1 MSSAVLAFVG
11 FWLGSIPFSVWLG
24 KLALGKD
31 IRVYGDG
38 NPGATNVFRAG
49 GRKLGVV
56 AVILDALKGAI
67 PVGIGY
73 FALGLRG
80 TELVVVAITPVLGH
94 AFSPFLKFRGGKAV
108 AVTFGIWVGLTIWEA
123 PTVLGLMLFYWFRS
137 VRVSGWAMM
146 FALVSLLVY
155 LVLAH
160 PDPTLVSILLLNMGI
175 LAWKHRTE
183 LVQAPGFRPWYRNLR
198 FAWKS

>member
-1 MSSAVLAFVG
+1 MSAAALAFVG

-31 IRVYGDG
+31 IRGYGDG

-49 GRKLGVV
+49 GRKSGML
-56 AVILDALKGAI
+56 AVLLDILKGTI
-67 PVGIGY
+67 PVGISY
-73 FALGLRG
+73 LGLELRG
-80 TELVVVAITPVLGH
+80 GEVVLIAIAPVLGH
-94 AFSPFLKFRGGKAV
+94 AFSPFLKFQGGKAV

-123 PTVLGLMLFYWFRS
+123 PTVLGLMLLYWFRS
-137 VRVSGWAMM
+137 MRVSGWAVM
-146 FALVSLLVY
+146 FALTSLMLY

-160 PDPTLVSILLLNMGI
+160 PDSTLIVTLLLNMSI
-175 LAWKHRTE
+175 LAWKHRSD